1 MNNFFKIIFLFTLG
15 LIAVSCSKDD
25 NNNVAP
31 LRDYAEQY
39 TKDIANIETFMKTHY
54 MTVTNSPGATED
66 QNVTFTLI
74 PSGGT
79 QVSIWDD
86 QNYPKKMREVT
97 VNQNDVD
104 IVYKMYYIELR
115 QGTGKSPSNVDRVL
129 TSYRGEYI
137 FSSTEQINGVDVTTI
152 KSDEFEESINP
163 QNYFNLTSVI
173 RGWSEIFP
181 QFKTGTYSGNPD
193 GVYPPNLDGTTSY
206 YDFGAGVMFIPSG
219 LAYFGSAT
227 GGIPSYSP
235 LIFSFKLYEIQRID
249 HDGDGI
255 FSYQEDLA
263 TSTVNSDGTVTVIEG
278 VPDGYVYSL
287 AKDIVNHDDTDS
299 DDIPNFLDVDDDGDY
314 FTTKSE
320 TSYVNPDDPQLKVRY
335 YPYQGTAAD
344 DPLTPY
350 VDERKGVPRKFTG
363 PNNTLGLPTSNSP
376 DDFTDLTRIRR
387 YLDVTAKPKFSDQ

>member
-1 MNNFFKIIFLFTLG
+1 MNNIFKIFFLFTLV
-15 LIAVSCSKDD
+15 LIVISCSKDD
-25 NNNVAP
+25 NNNNVAP
-31 LRDYAEQY
+31 LRDYSEQY
-39 TKDIANIETFMKTHY
+39 AKDIANIETFMKTHY
-54 MTVTNSPGATED
+54 LDLGALEE
-66 QNVTFTLI
+66 FPLI

-79 QVSIWDD
+79 QTSIWD
-86 QNYPKKMREVT
+86 QTIYPILTRNVT

-137 FSSTEQINGVDVTTI
+137 FSTTEQVNGVDVTTL
-152 KSDEFEESINP
+152 KSNQFEESINP
-163 QNYFNLTSVI
+163 QSYFNLTGVI

-181 QFKTGTYSGNPD
+181 QFKTGTYLGNS
-193 GVYPPNLDGTTSY
+193 DGTISY
-206 YDFGAGVMFIPSG
+206 NDFGAGVMFIPSG
-219 LAYFGSAT
+219 LAYFASAA
-227 GGIPSYSP
+227 GEIPAYSP

-255 FSYQEDLA
+255 FSYQEDLNGDGYLYSFA
-263 TSTVNSDGTVTVIEG
+263 AGIANPDNTNAPGTSVLIGPNKYSKENE
-278 VPDGYVYSL
+278 VPD
-287 AKDIVNHDDTDS
+287 
-299 DDIPNFLDVDDDGDY
+299 FLDVDDDGDY

-320 TSYVNPDDPQLKVRY
+320 TSYINPDDPQLTVRY

-363 PNNTLGLPTSNSP
+363 PNNILGLPTSNNP

>member
-1 MNNFFKIIFLFTLG
+1 MNNIFKIFFLFTLG
-15 LIAVSCSKDD
+15 LIVISCSKDD
-25 NNNVAP
+25 NNNNVAP
-31 LRDYAEQY
+31 LRDYSEQY
-39 TKDIANIETFMKTHY
+39 AKDLDNIETFMKTHY

-137 FSSTEQINGVDVTTI
+137 FSTTEQVNGVDVTTL
-152 KSDEFEESINP
+152 KSNQFEESINP
-163 QNYFNLTSVI
+163 QSYFNLTGVI

-181 QFKTGTYSGNPD
+181 QFKTGTYLGNS
-193 GVYPPNLDGTTSY
+193 DGTISY
-206 YDFGAGVMFIPSG
+206 NDFGAGVMFIPSG
-219 LAYFGSAT
+219 LAYFNSSP

-255 FSYQEDLA
+255 FSYQEDLNGDGYLYSFA
-263 TSTVNSDGTVTVIEG
+263 AGIANPDNTNAPGTSVLIGPNKYSKENE
-278 VPDGYVYSL
+278 VPD
-287 AKDIVNHDDTDS
+287 
-299 DDIPNFLDVDDDGDY
+299 FLDVDDDGDY

-320 TSYVNPDDPQLKVRY
+320 TSYVNPSDPQLTVRY
-335 YPYQGTAAD
+335 YPYQGKAAD
-344 DPLTPY
+344 DPLTPF

-363 PNNTLGLPTSNSP
+363 PNNTLGLPASNNP
-376 DDFTDLTRIRR
+376 DDFTDLTRLRR

>member
-15 LIAVSCSKDD
+15 LIAVSCNKDND
-25 NNNVAP
+25 NNVAP
-31 LRDYAEQY
+31 LRDYTEQY
-39 TKDIANIETFMKTHY
+39 TKDIANIETYMQTHY
-54 MTVTNSPGATED
+54 MEVTNNPGATDD

-74 PSGGT
+74 PEGGT
-79 QVSIWDD
+79 QTSIWD
-86 QNYPKKMREVT
+86 QTTYPILTRYVS

-104 IVYKMYYIELR
+104 ITYKIYYIQLR
-115 QGTGKSPSNVDRVL
+115 QGTGANSKSPSNVDRVL

-181 QFKTGTYSGNPD
+181 QFKTGTYSGN
-193 GVYPPNLDGTTSY
+193 LDGTTSY
-206 YDFGAGVMFIPSG
+206 FDFGAGIMFIPSG
-219 LAYFGSAT
+219 IAYFGSAT

-287 AKDIVNHDDTDS
+287 AKDIVNHDDTDL
-299 DDIPNFLDVDDDGDY
+299 DGIPDFLDVDDDGDY

>member
-39 TKDIANIETFMKTHY
+39 TKDIANIETYMQTHY
-54 MTVTNSPGATED
+54 MEVTNNPGATDD

-74 PSGGT
+74 PEGGT
-79 QVSIWDD
+79 QTSIWD
-86 QNYPKKMREVT
+86 QTTYPILTRYVS

-104 IVYKMYYIELR
+104 ITYKIYYIQLR
-115 QGTGKSPSNVDRVL
+115 QGTGANSKSPSNVDRVL

-137 FSSTEQINGVDVTTI
+137 FSSTEQVNGVDVTTI

-181 QFKTGTYSGNPD
+181 QFKTGTYSGN
-193 GVYPPNLDGTTSY
+193 LDGTTSY
-206 YDFGAGVMFIPSG
+206 SDFGAGIMFIPSG
-219 LAYFGSAT
+219 IAYFGSAT

-299 DDIPNFLDVDDDGDY
+299 DDIPDFLDVDDDGDY

-320 TSYVNPDDPQLKVRY
+320 TSYVNPDDPQLTVRY

-363 PNNTLGLPTSNSP
+363 PNNILGLPTSNNP

>member
-15 LIAVSCSKDD
+15 LNVVSCSKDN

-31 LRDYAEQY
+31 LRDYTEQY
-39 TKDIANIETFMKTHY
+39 TKDIANIETYMQTHY
-54 MTVTNSPGATED
+54 MEVTNNPGATND

-74 PSGGT
+74 PEGGT
-79 QVSIWDD
+79 QTSIWD
-86 QNYPKKMREVT
+86 QTTYPILTRYVS

-104 IVYKMYYIELR
+104 ITYKIYYIQLR
-115 QGTGKSPSNVDRVL
+115 QGTGANSKSPSNVDRVL

-137 FSSTEQINGVDVTTI
+137 FSSTEQVNGVDVTTI

-181 QFKTGTYSGNPD
+181 QFKTGTYIGNS
-193 GVYPPNLDGTTSY
+193 NGTISY
-206 YDFGAGVMFIPSG
+206 NDFGAGIMFIPSG
-219 LAYFGSAT
+219 LAYFGSSS

-255 FSYQEDLA
+255 FSYQEDLNGDGYLYSFA
-263 TSTVNSDGTVTVIEG
+263 AGIANPDNTNAPGTSVLIGPNKYSKENE
-278 VPDGYVYSL
+278 VPD
-287 AKDIVNHDDTDS
+287 
-299 DDIPNFLDVDDDGDY
+299 FLDVDDDGDY

-320 TSYVNPDDPQLKVRY
+320 IKNPITGIAYPFADIPTCGGTGNGKKKHLDPSCHGQ
-335 YPYQGTAAD
+335 P
-344 DPLTPY
+344 
-350 VDERKGVPRKFTG
+350 
-363 PNNTLGLPTSNSP
+363 
-376 DDFTDLTRIRR
+376 
-387 YLDVTAKPKFSDQ
+387 

>member
-15 LIAVSCSKDD
+15 LIVISCSKDD
-25 NNNVAP
+25 NNNNVAP
-31 LRDYAEQY
+31 PRDYAEQY
-39 TKDIANIETFMKTHY
+39 IKDIANIESFMKTHY

-86 QNYPKKMREVT
+86 QNYPKKLREVT

-137 FSSTEQINGVDVTTI
+137 FSTTEQVNGVDVTTL
-152 KSDEFEESINP
+152 KSNQFEESINP
-163 QNYFNLTSVI
+163 QSYFNLTGVI

-219 LAYFGSAT
+219 LAYFNNSP

-255 FSYQEDLA
+255 FSYQEDLNGDGYLYSFA
-263 TSTVNSDGTVTVIEG
+263 AGIPNPDNTNAPSTSVLIGPNKYSKENE
-278 VPDGYVYSL
+278 VPD
-287 AKDIVNHDDTDS
+287 
-299 DDIPNFLDVDDDGDY
+299 FLDIDDDGDY

-320 TSYVNPDDPQLKVRY
+320 TSYINPDDPQLTVRY
-335 YPYQGTAAD
+335 YPYNGAAFD
-344 DPLTPY
+344 DMTTPFL
-350 VDERKGVPRKFTG
+350 DETKGVPDCGGNFT
-363 PNNTLGLPTSNSP
+363 N
-376 DDFTDLTRIRR
+376 LTRLRKYR
-387 YLDVTAKPKFSDQ
+387 DATCH

>member
-39 TKDIANIETFMKTHY
+39 TKDIDNIETYMQTHY
-54 MTVTNSPGATED
+54 MEVTNNPGATDD

-74 PSGGT
+74 PEGGT
-79 QVSIWDD
+79 QTSIWD
-86 QNYPKKMREVT
+86 QTTYPRLTRYVSVK
-97 VNQNDVD
+97 QNDVD
-104 IVYKMYYIELR
+104 ITYKIYYIQLR
-115 QGTGKSPSNVDRVL
+115 QGTGANSKSPSNVDRVL

-137 FSSTEQINGVDVTTI
+137 FSSTEQVNGVDVTTI

-181 QFKTGTYSGNPD
+181 QFKTGTYSGNID
-193 GVYPPNLDGTTSY
+193 GSTSY
-206 YDFGAGVMFIPSG
+206 FDFGAGIMFIPSG

-299 DDIPNFLDVDDDGDY
+299 DDIPDFLDVDDDGDY

-320 TSYVNPDDPQLKVRY
+320 TSYVNPDDPQLTVRY
-335 YPYQGTAAD
+335 YPYQGSAAD

-363 PNNTLGLPTSNSP
+363 PNNILGLPTSNNP

>member
-15 LIAVSCSKDD
+15 LIVVSCSKDN

-39 TKDIANIETFMKTHY
+39 TKDIANIETYMQTHY
-54 MTVTNSPGATED
+54 MEVTNNPGATDD

-74 PSGGT
+74 PEGGT
-79 QVSIWDD
+79 QTSIWD
-86 QNYPKKMREVT
+86 QTTYPILTRYVS

-104 IVYKMYYIELR
+104 ITYKIYYIQLR
-115 QGTGKSPSNVDRVL
+115 QGTGANSKSPSNVDRVL

-137 FSSTEQINGVDVTTI
+137 FSSTEQVNGVDVTTI

-181 QFKTGTYSGNPD
+181 QFKTGTYSGN
-193 GVYPPNLDGTTSY
+193 LDGSTSY
-206 YDFGAGVMFIPSG
+206 FDFGAGIMFIPSG
-219 LAYFGSAT
+219 IAYFGSAT
-227 GGIPSYSP
+227 GGILSYSP

-263 TSTVNSDGTVTVIEG
+263 TSTVNSDGTVTVTEG

-287 AKDIVNHDDTDS
+287 AKDIINHDDTDS
-299 DDIPNFLDVDDDGDY
+299 DDIPDFLDVDDDGDF

-320 TSYVNPDDPQLKVRY
+320 IKNPITGIAYPFADIPTCGGTGNGKKKHLDPSCHGQ
-335 YPYQGTAAD
+335 P
-344 DPLTPY
+344 
-350 VDERKGVPRKFTG
+350 
-363 PNNTLGLPTSNSP
+363 
-376 DDFTDLTRIRR
+376 
-387 YLDVTAKPKFSDQ
+387 